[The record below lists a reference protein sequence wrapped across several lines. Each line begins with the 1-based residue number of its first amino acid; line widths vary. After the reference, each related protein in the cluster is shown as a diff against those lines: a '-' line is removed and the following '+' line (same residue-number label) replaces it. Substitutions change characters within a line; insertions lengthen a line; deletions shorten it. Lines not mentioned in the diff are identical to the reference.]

1 MSKQPETKKFK
12 SKSFVKGYTVNKF
25 RSQVFKRI
33 IFTVICEFIATM
45 VLILK
50 LTNIQVINTCNYKL
64 LSDKNRIR
72 IIPLIPER
80 GLIFDTYGNIIV
92 ENRKIYKLIID
103 KNYATNVRY
112 LRKKISKILNGRPL
126 EKVNF
131 NNFQQ
136 AVLLD
141 KITWD
146 EISKLSFYIHE
157 MPGISI
163 ESYMERYSNN
173 PEAFAHI
180 IGLLIDDP
188 DANIFGYKKGD
199 SGIEEF
205 ENEKLKGEL
214 GRKDVEVN
222 SIGKIIKTLNTIP
235 SIPGEPLELS
245 IVAEL
250 QHYIYNL
257 MKEKYKA
264 GACVVIDVNTGE
276 IKALV
281 SYPSF
286 NFTKVSKKYWDE
298 LISNKLK
305 PLNNRAISGLYPPGS
320 IYKIASSIA
329 ISESIQKNTD
339 INCNGIFQFGNHDF
353 HCWKKHGHGEVN
365 FRKAI
370 ASSCDIFFYKNSQIA
385 GINTIATCSHLLG
398 LGEKTNIEISGESSG
413 LIPSPEWKKKIY
425 SKPWYPYETIISSIG
440 QGSVLT
446 TPIQLAK
453 MISIIANGG
462 FDLKL
467 TIFKDKGKLK
477 KKIPI
482 SEKTLS
488 DIQNALHDVC
498 SIFGGTAFYNIS
510 KLKLN
515 LSIAGKTGTSQVV
528 RITKQQRE
536 NNTYKNEFKPWEE
549 RDHAL
554 FVGYAPFDTPKYAI
568 AVILEHECS
577 GSKEAAPFGAKVLKK
592 ILEIEEEYSSNLDLK
607 NK

>member
-1 MSKQPETKKFK
+1 MSKTPETKKFK
-12 SKSFVKGYTVNKF
+12 SKSFVKGYSINKF
-25 RSQVFKRI
+25 RSQVIKR
-33 IFTVICEFIATM
+33 TVFVIICEFI
-45 VLILK
+45 LIMILIIK
-50 LTNIQVINTCNYKL
+50 LTNIQVINANNYKL

-72 IIPLIPER
+72 VIPLIPER
-80 GLIFDTYGNIIV
+80 GLIFDSYGHKIV
-92 ENRKIYKLIID
+92 ENKKIYKLIID
-103 KNYATNVRY
+103 KNYATNIPYIRN
-112 LRKKISKILNGRPL
+112 KISRILKGRQL

-136 AVLLD
+136 AILLD
-141 KITWD
+141 KITWK

-157 MPGISI
+157 MPGISV
-163 ESYMERYSNN
+163 ESYMERSSIK

-188 DANIFGYKKGD
+188 NINILGYKKGN

-205 ENEKLKGEL
+205 KNETLKGEL

-222 SIGKIIKTLNTIP
+222 SIGKIVKTLNTIP
-235 SIPGEPLELS
+235 PVPGESLELS
-245 IVAEL
+245 IIAEL
-250 QHYIYNL
+250 QYFIYKL
-257 MKEKYKA
+257 MQEKYKA

-298 LISNKLK
+298 LISDRLK

-320 IYKIASSIA
+320 VYKIASGLA
-329 ISESIQKNTD
+329 ISEVSTGNTD
-339 INCNGIFQFGNHDF
+339 INCNGIFSFGNHDF

-370 ASSCDIFFYKNSQIA
+370 TSSCDIFFYKNSQA
-385 GINTIATCSHLLG
+385 TGINVIEKYSRLLG
-398 LGEKTNIEISGESSG
+398 LGKTTNIEILGESKG
-413 LIPSPEWKKKIY
+413 IIPSPHWKKSTY
-425 SKPWYPYETIISSIG
+425 SQPWYPYETIISAIG

-462 FDLKL
+462 YDIKL
-467 TIFKDKGKLK
+467 TILKDQGQLMNKL
-477 KKIPI
+477 PI
-482 SEKTLS
+482 SEKNLS
-488 DIQNALHDVC
+488 NIQNALHDVC

-515 LSIAGKTGTSQVV
+515 LSLAGKTGTSQVV

-536 NNTYKNEFKPWEE
+536 NNTYRNELKPWEE

-554 FVGYAPFDTPKYAI
+554 FVGYAPFNSPKYAI
-568 AVILEHECS
+568 AVVLEHECS
-577 GSKEAAPFGAKVLKK
+577 GAKEAAPFGAKVLKK
-592 ILEIEEEYSSNLDLK
+592 ILEIDKRHHSNLSLE